1 MAIAIKLSREFYE
14 RFGNDAANELVAV
27 LNTISLSYRDELRE
41 INELNYARFDAKVGE
56 RLAELRGELKQEIA
70 AVRIEVTGVRAD
82 VDSLRRTL
90 KWMFAFW
97 IPSFLALVGL
107 LLTQR

>member
-1 MAIAIKLSREFYE
+1 MIALNLSQEFYE
-14 RFGNDAANELVAV
+14 RFGNAATNELVAV
-27 LNTISLSYRDELRE
+27 LNTISLGYRNELRE

-56 RLAELRGELKQEIA
+56 RLAELRAELKQEIA

-82 VDSLRRTL
+82 VDALRRVL

-97 IPSFLALVGL
+97 VPSFLVLVGL
-107 LLTQR
+107 ILTRT